1 MASSRKYGSS
11 ASIAFA
17 YTLELEVEAAT
28 IAIVNAVSRK
38 IFILVLLLFVS
49 KFQMEEGM
57 RSWCFFIFVEIERLL
72 VVFVVVRK
80 KRVFEFDVCL
90 CFVLYDMIYEL
101 FRSLPKLVLKRY
113 ESTHDTELID
123 SWLDQTRYSLVLIPT
138 GLQQ

>member
-1 MASSRKYGSS
+1 
-11 ASIAFA
+11 
-17 YTLELEVEAAT
+17 
-28 IAIVNAVSRK
+28 
-38 IFILVLLLFVS
+38 
-49 KFQMEEGM
+49 MEEEM

-80 KRVFEFDVCL
+80 KTVFEFDVCL